1 MARGYAGWM
10 VWRYGRELG
19 LGLEARARVRVYICI
34 KNVAAMAITTESGIL
49 AARKVLPQMRP
60 TPTQKMRMDP
70 VDAVIVWTV
79 GASVMSCISR
89 KGPSTALFDIF
100 E

>member
-1 MARGYAGWM
+1 MS
-10 VWRYGRELG
+10 
-19 LGLEARARVRVYICI
+19 RAQGDPTLCSRRSSVACI
-34 KNVAAMAITTESGIL
+34 TNAAAMATTTAGSML
-49 AARKVLPQMRP
+49 ATRKVLGQIRLMPM
-60 TPTQKMRMDP
+60 QKMRVDP

-79 GASVMSCISR
+79 DASVMSCISR